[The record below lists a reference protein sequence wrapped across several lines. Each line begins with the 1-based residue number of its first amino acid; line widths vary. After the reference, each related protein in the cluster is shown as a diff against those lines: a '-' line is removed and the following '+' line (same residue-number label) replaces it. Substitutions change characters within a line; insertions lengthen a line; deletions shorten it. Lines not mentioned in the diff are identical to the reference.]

1 MPLPHNLFDYC
12 SIRKSNFIE
21 KYLVVKRK
29 ISFAYKADIL
39 LTKLII
45 RGGGIV
51 LIYIKPALARLK
63 KRLLGSNSRM
73 KVLAEDFAKLNA
85 PFWRSEEPSKKEG
98 KILYFTRQFYPYT
111 VVNVMP
117 FLKYLAKKHSKK
129 IIIASEPGIC
139 DENAMRVY
147 ASYGIDGHIIVGR
160 VPFYMQ
166 IYFLFWALKFWV
178 LRKSGDDV
186 LKLSYHGVPF
196 GEEAYDAI
204 IRKNANLYTV
214 ERVTLRYAYDI
225 MRCLFHMYAAED
237 IFKNHGYDI
246 FVFTDCD
253 YELNGYPK
261 MAMKYKLSIWQAG
274 GAVITEHRE
283 TRYKVFHGSFI
294 TKDEYYKMKEEVPAE
309 DIDCF
314 LDKHFSGTNNAYL
327 DRTAYSG
334 KKEYD
339 KVDLYKKLGVNHVKR
354 KNVLVAAH
362 AFSDTPHYGVNMLY
376 RDYFIWL
383 LETVKLL
390 SKNDDVNVFVKE
402 HPSAYYYGEEGS
414 VSYYISKNHYSNVYV
429 LPDDFSTISVF
440 SIMDAIVTCQGTIG
454 LEATI
459 WGLPV
464 FTASQG
470 YYSGFGIGHSSSTID
485 EYEYKMLHIT
495 DYASPDLD
503 TIEKA
508 KLLLYIV
515 LNGRKAG
522 IHELMDSKVL
532 AKSWMDSRVVEY
544 QLEAANAY
552 LENGV
557 DSRGKM
563 YYEGFP
569 VIKIQKDY

>member
-1 MPLPHNLFDYC
+1 MVIFTIYLICTLFVFC
-12 SIRKSNFIE
+12 GIILFELNKKNFIE
-21 KYLVVKRK
+21 NIPK
-29 ISFAYKADIL
+29 
-39 LTKLII
+39 
-45 RGGGIV
+45 GGGSA

-73 KVLAEDFAKLNA
+73 KVLSEEFAKLNA
-85 PFWRSEEPSKKEG
+85 PFWRSEEPSKKAG
-98 KILYFTRQFYPYT
+98 KILYFTRNFYPYT

-186 LKLSYHGVPF
+186 LKLCYHGVPF

-225 MRCLFHMYAAED
+225 MRCLFHMYAAEA
-237 IFKNHGYDI
+237 IFKNHGYDM
-246 FVFTDCD
+246 FVFSDCD

-261 MAMKYKLSIWQAG
+261 MAMKYKLRIWQAG

-283 TRYKVFHGSFI
+283 TNYKVFHGAFI
-294 TKDEYYKMKEEVPAE
+294 TKDEYYKMKDEVSAK
-309 DIDCF
+309 DINCF
-314 LDKHFSGTNNAYL
+314 LNKHFSGTNDDYLDKTAYL
-327 DRTAYSG
+327 G

-339 KVDLYKKLGVNHVKR
+339 KFGLYKKLGVKHVKR
-354 KNVLVAAH
+354 KNVLIAAH
-362 AFSDTPHYGVNMLY
+362 AFSDSPHYGVNMLY

-383 LETVKLL
+383 VETVKLL
-390 SKNDDVNVFVKE
+390 SKNDNVNVFVKE
-402 HPSAYYYGEEGS
+402 HPSACWYGEEGS
-414 VSYYISKNHYSNVYV
+414 VSYYISKNNYSNVYV
-429 LPDDFSTISVF
+429 LPVDFSTMSAF

-459 WGLPV
+459 WGMPV

-470 YYSGFGIGHSSSTID
+470 YYSRFGIGYSSCTID

-495 DYASPDLD
+495 DYEAPNLD
-503 TIEKA
+503 TMEKA
-508 KLLLYIV
+508 KLLLYIA
-515 LNGRKAG
+515 LNGRKTG
-522 IHELMDSKVL
+522 IHELVDSKVSSKPWGDYG
-532 AKSWMDSRVVEY
+532 AAEY
-544 QLEAANAY
+544 QLEATNKY
-552 LENGV
+552 LKNGV
-557 DSRGKM
+557 DSRGKR
-563 YYEGFP
+563 YYDGFID
-569 VIKIQKDY
+569 IKIQNDY